1 MWFDEMLKKV
11 FSFNKEIDNKK
22 VHENKFKNKL
32 RDMSYN
38 KGVAHYLSELKK
50 EWTLRSDILY
60 ESLEEE
66 SMKNVDL
73 NIHPS
78 LRLVNFTI
86 ENKTTNINEG
96 ISLEFHDNYFYKK
109 NKVRNINLENE
120 IVEKVMD
127 EYKFE
132 TLKDYYIL
140 ENNEKKFQKIVQDI
154 SDNVYKTYLKR
165 KIVEKIN
172 THDHLLFKNDLKY
185 NE

>member
-1 MWFDEMLKKV
+1 MWFDEMLKDI

-32 RDMSYN
+32 RGMSYD
-38 KGVAHYLSELKK
+38 KGVAHYLSELKT

-60 ESLEEE
+60 ESLEDEC
-66 SMKNVDL
+66 MKEVDL
-73 NIHPS
+73 NIYPS

-96 ISLEFHDNYFYKK
+96 ISLEFQDNYFYKK
-109 NKVRNINLENE
+109 NKVRNINLENK

-132 TLKDYYIL
+132 TLKDLYIL

-154 SDNVYKTYLKR
+154 SDNMYKVYLKG
-165 KIVEKIN
+165 KIIEKISE
-172 THDHLLFKNDLKY
+172 HDNLLFKYELKSI
-185 NE
+185 E